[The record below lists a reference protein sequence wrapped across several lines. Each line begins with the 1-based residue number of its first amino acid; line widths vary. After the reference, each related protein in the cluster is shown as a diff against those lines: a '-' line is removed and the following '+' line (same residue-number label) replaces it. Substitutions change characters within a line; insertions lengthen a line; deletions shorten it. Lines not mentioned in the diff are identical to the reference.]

1 MAGLAALG
9 VALPGLARSAPDR
22 KPNFIII
29 FTDDQ
34 GYQDLGCFGSPKID
48 TPQIDKMAA
57 EGMRF
62 TSFYS
67 VAAVCTPSRAGLLT
81 GCYPPR
87 VGNLPVLFPRNNK
100 GLHPEETT
108 IAEMLDKAGY
118 ATACVGKWHLGH
130 LPEFLPTSQG
140 FDHYY
145 GIPYSN
151 DMSVDPNMEFAEDTK
166 WREGAS
172 RDDLKTRKNRVP
184 LMRDRKVIEYPC
196 DQTTLTRRYT
206 HEALEFIN
214 RNKNK
219 PFFLYLAH
227 TMPHV
232 PLFASPEFKGKSDRG
247 LYGDVIE
254 EIDWGTGRIIERL
267 KELGIDDHTLVV
279 YTSDNGPWLGKGK
292 DGGSALPLRGGKFS
306 TWEGGFREPTVMW
319 WPGRIPS
326 GAVCDE
332 VAATIDLLPTLA
344 RLSGAGLPER
354 AIDGKDIWPLMS
366 GAKNARS
373 PHKAFCYFKGRSLGA
388 IRSGKWK
395 LREGKLY
402 NLETDIGEK
411 NDVAKEHP
419 EVAGRLKK
427 MMAEL
432 HMEITGEARPPGAAG
447 K

>member
-1 MAGLAALG
+1 
-9 VALPGLARSAPDR
+9 
-22 KPNFIII
+22 
-29 FTDDQ
+29 
-34 GYQDLGCFGSPKID
+34 
-48 TPQIDKMAA
+48 
-57 EGMRF
+57 
-62 TSFYS
+62 
-67 VAAVCTPSRAGLLT
+67 
-81 GCYPPR
+81 
-87 VGNLPVLFPRNNK
+87 
-100 GLHPEETT
+100 
-108 IAEMLDKAGY
+108 MLDKAGY

-130 LPEFLPTSQG
+130 LPEFLPTSHG

-373 PHKAFCYFKGRSLGA
+373 PHEAFCYFKGRSLGA